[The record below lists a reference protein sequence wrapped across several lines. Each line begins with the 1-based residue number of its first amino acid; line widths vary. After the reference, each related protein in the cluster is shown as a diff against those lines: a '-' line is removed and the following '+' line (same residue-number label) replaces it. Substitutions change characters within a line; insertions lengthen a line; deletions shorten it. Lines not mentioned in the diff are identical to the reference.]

1 MRLKCHGQLC
11 LDCGAHYWYVEPHG
25 CRLCTRCLYLNEQL
39 AEGWRFEAIAKT
51 MPWPDEFLHLLA
63 DFVLGGVRYT
73 DNKITRKL
81 ASMYVLLTGPY
92 IGCGVYWHRLT
103 QTSYVRESAHYY
115 NASQQLKS
123 DLLMHILS
131 YIITPSLLRPKS
143 LVGYGPLCERDQL
156 PRRSPSEAW
165 DLE

>member
-63 DFVLGGVRYT
+63 DFVLGGPRCS
-73 DNKITRKL
+73 DNIITRKL
-81 ASMYVLLTGPY
+81 ASMYVLITGPY
-92 IGCGVYWHRLT
+92 FGRGVYW
-103 QTSYVRESAHYY
+103 QTLQRTRYVREVPHHHHH
-115 NASQQLKS
+115 NASHQLKN
-123 DLLMHILS
+123 DLGDAHSYLHNYPERISWESLRRFGAIMQRWLS
-131 YIITPSLLRPKS
+131 VLRGS
-143 LVGYGPLCERDQL
+143 EFPL
-156 PRRSPSEAW
+156 
-165 DLE
+165 